1 MPPTRTGERT
11 RPARYTRPVPGEPAL
26 PQSNDFSLSLLTSAC
41 AGGEPPEVFGIPL
54 AELASATSFPE
65 VAYLW
70 LWGELP
76 DEEHLADFRTL
87 LVEAAELP
95 PAVAALRDEWPLHTA
110 PVEAVRAAVTALGL
124 FDPLAGQTGKAAVRS
139 QAITL
144 LARLPLAFTADG
156 LKPEPDDGLGY
167 AADVCRLLTGS
178 VPRQAEEAA
187 FEADLI
193 LAAPATGPHAV
204 AARLA
209 ASRGSDLTGV
219 VAAALCGWEVA
230 HTDPSAAVAR
240 CLAAVPVWAAL
251 AIEAADSPPARLS
264 VKRRALKPRLLVPL
278 EER

>member
-1 MPPTRTGERT
+1 MSET
-11 RPARYTRPVPGEPAL
+11 
-26 PQSNDFSLSLLTSAC
+26 NDFSLSLVTAAC
-41 AGGEPPEVFGIPL
+41 VGGEPPEVFGFPL
-54 AELASATSFPE
+54 AELASSGSFAE

-70 LWGELP
+70 LYGELP

-87 LVEAAELP
+87 LVDQAELP
-95 PAVAALRDEWPLHTA
+95 PPVAALRDDWPLHTA

-124 FDPLAGQTGKAAVRS
+124 FDPLAGQTGPSAIRS

-156 LKPEPDDGLGY
+156 LKPETDDALGY

-178 VPRQAEEAA
+178 APREKEEAA

-193 LAAPATGPHAV
+193 LAAPSTGPHAV

-209 ASRGSDLTGV
+209 ASRGCDLTGV
-219 VAAALCGWEVA
+219 VTAALCGWEVSQ
-230 HTDPSAAVAR
+230 TDPAAAVAR

-251 AIEAADSPPARLS
+251 ALEAADSPPARLS
-264 VKRRALKPRLLVPL
+264 VKRTECNPRLLVPL